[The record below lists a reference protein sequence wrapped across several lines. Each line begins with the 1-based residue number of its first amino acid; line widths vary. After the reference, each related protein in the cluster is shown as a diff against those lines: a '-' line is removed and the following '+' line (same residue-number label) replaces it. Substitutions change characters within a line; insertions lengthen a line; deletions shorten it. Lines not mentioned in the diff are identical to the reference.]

1 MTLDSINSGM
11 NPPRP
16 RLGPGVAL
24 WLAWAGLR
32 WLAHWLVADGGAIGV
47 VIETGAVAAMLPA
60 VWLWYRFARSVR
72 WWEAALVGLGA
83 WALIWTV
90 LAATSIS
97 AAVQQAVGAAPA
109 AAGMSVAL
117 ALMSRPAPSRTD
129 PSGPLRAHF
138 LRNVVHSASVLVPR
152 SPAKAV
158 AALEHLGEM
167 LGHVLRAGESATVSL
182 GDELAFVESY
192 LALERLRY
200 GERLRSDITA
210 AGETY
215 RFAVPSLCIQPL
227 VENAV
232 RHGVAREA
240 GPTRVTVDVQLDAG
254 FVVIRVTDDG
264 KGATLDQ
271 VTRSKGRGLRL
282 LAGRLEAG
290 GARGS
295 SMTLETSP
303 STGFTA
309 TLRLPA
315 RVDPKDRTDERFSI
329 DSR

>member
-1 MTLDSINSGM
+1 LSLNSINSGM

-24 WLAWAGLR
+24 WLTWAGLR
-32 WLAHWLVADGGAIGV
+32 WLAHVLVAESGAIAVVSDIGV
-47 VIETGAVAAMLPA
+47 MAAMLPA
-60 VWLWYRFARSVR
+60 IWLWYRYRRPVR
-72 WWEAALVGLGA
+72 WWGAALAGLGT
-83 WALIWTV
+83 WVLIWTV
-90 LAATSIS
+90 LAATPI
-97 AAVQQAVGAAPA
+97 AAAAQQAIGAAPA

-117 ALMSRPAPSRTD
+117 ALLTRPAASRTD
-129 PSGPLRAHF
+129 LSGPLRAHF
-138 LRNVVHSASVLVPR
+138 LRNVVHSVSVLVPR

-158 AALEHLGEM
+158 AALEQFGEM
-167 LGHVLRAGESATVSL
+167 LDHVLRAGEGATVSL

-200 GERLRSDITA
+200 GERLRSHIVA

-232 RHGVAREA
+232 RHAVAQEA
-240 GPTRVTVDVQLDAG
+240 GPTRVTVDVQLNAG

-295 SMTLETSP
+295 TMTLEASP
-303 STGFTA
+303 TKGFTA

-315 RVDPKDRTDERFSI
+315 RVNPKDRTDERFSI